1 MRSLAGLKMKFINT
15 EPRKTRHIPEWS
27 KNLEHE
33 ESRLW
38 LMNGNEMSHVR
49 ELISACEYQRLQWI
63 EKGLRS
69 PESELST
76 EKFNEVFNMI
86 EKQHEDLLEHLYSID
101 RDRQKLEEKL
111 GDDLLKEKE

>member
-1 MRSLAGLKMKFINT
+1 MKFINT

-38 LMNGNEMSHVR
+38 LMNTYEMAHVQ
-49 ELISACEYQRLQWI
+49 ELIEACEYQRLQWI

-69 PESELST
+69 PESELPT
-76 EKFNEVFNMI
+76 EDFNEVFNMI
-86 EKQHEDLLEHLYSID
+86 EKQHEIYMNIFMPSRKRIGRYRTSLEMI
-101 RDRQKLEEKL
+101 
-111 GDDLLKEKE
+111 G